1 MNLDEAIELL
11 RIVSAIPVKES
22 AKRPEIRIVHV
33 IGALMGEDY
42 TLRIEKNEVDA
53 DYRNHLNKIVESKKL
68 EIREWKRY
76 LIIYGIFV

>member
-33 IGALMGEDY
+33 IGEVMGEDY